1 MHFNTCRSDILT
13 AGSGQAKLNLSLK
26 TKKMEKFNRLNRTEM
41 RKVTGGNFAAC
52 TAKCG
57 VDAKGHDI
65 TVTCTGDK
73 CTAKDYDGCTGTD
86 GNQSCGVAA

>member
-1 MHFNTCRSDILT
+1 
-13 AGSGQAKLNLSLK
+13 
-26 TKKMEKFNRLNRTEM
+26 M